1 MVEYNVL
8 MEVFDSLSVR
18 PHGKT
23 LLKSAFIEGNLKK
36 VEKQDAAVVL
46 NNYKDKYDLTDQSVL
61 AIKNAMTM
69 FLPESYHSKMS
80 FLILDSWGSLSSP
93 QLRSVFYDVKNIL
106 SSDFKLDLYDKLINL
121 FNLDETKAQFARGL
135 AREIILGQVPEP
147 FIPPKVYKT

>member
-1 MVEYNVL
+1 M
-8 MEVFDSLSVR
+8 R

-46 NNYKDKYDLTDQSVL
+46 NNYKDKYDLSDQSVL

-69 FLPESYHSKMS
+69 FLPASYHSKMS

-135 AREIILGQVPEP
+135 AREII
-147 FIPPKVYKT
+147 